1 MTERIVFADGT
12 VFLCPKKPTAPVHP
26 YQDRNRKWKRI
37 TVCAELALVKEK
49 FVDGA
54 VYFNEW
60 DSYTVDA
67 EGKEIQE
74 TIRQE
79 LSEYSLAGDLV
90 DTRDGNITV
99 YMGKPTEA
107 ELLQRQL
114 DAAAAAMKE
123 GVESIG

>member
-1 MTERIVFADGT
+1 MSERIVFADGT
-12 VFLCPKKPTAPVHP
+12 VFPCPEQRSAPVHR
-26 YQDRNRKWKRI
+26 YVDRSRSWKRI
-37 TVCAELALVKEK
+37 CVSGSPEEVKAS

-54 VYFNEW
+54 VYFHEW

-67 EGKEIQE
+67 EGREVQEI
-74 TIRQE
+74 IRQE
-79 LSEYSLAGDLV
+79 LSGYSIAGDLV